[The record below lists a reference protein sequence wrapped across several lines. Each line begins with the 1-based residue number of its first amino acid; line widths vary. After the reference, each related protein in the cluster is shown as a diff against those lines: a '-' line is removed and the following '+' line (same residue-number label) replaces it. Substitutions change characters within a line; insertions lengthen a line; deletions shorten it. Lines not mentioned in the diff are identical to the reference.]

1 MIRKLTMI
9 QAITE
14 AMDQKLAEDSRV
26 MLLGEDVGVNG
37 GVFRATEDLI
47 HKYGANRVVDTPL
60 SEAGIIGA
68 AIGMAMNGLI
78 PIVEIQF
85 LAFIYPGFEQIV
97 SHAAR
102 MRYRTRGQYHVPMV
116 IRTPYGAGI
125 RGPELHS
132 ESVETFFAHVPGLKV
147 VAPSTPYDA
156 KGLLIAAIE
165 DPDPV
170 IFLAG
175 VEGENGA
182 AGDRSAIDAFAAAL
196 DHAVAVLLL
205 AVALDLAAGR
215 TTGNSTC
222 HGSELLAI
230 AAAHLVAQQAADHR
244 AGRSTGNAVRI
255 ARVALH
261 FHVLADHAAAIV
273 ELASLIARPIGL
285 RAGHRRSRQKGAQ
298 HKQSGRGLHGHLLS
312 SGMAQVSSRGW
323 QPEVKCAC
331 PRAHRPSHV
340 QEENPRPPRSAIV
353 MGAVSLPACCLART
367 LPSHRRWPPVSVRC
381 GVKAQRAGAPG

>member
-170 IFLAG
+170 IFLEPTKLYRAFKEEVPEEMYRVPIGKAKVVREGTDISIFAWGAMLRVAEEAAKQLEWEQGASCEVVDLRTIYPLDRDAIVASLKKTGRAVVVHEAHKTAG
-175 VEGENGA
+175 MGA
-182 AGDRSAIDAFAAAL
+182 EIISIINDEAL
-196 DHAVAVLLL
+196 IYLKAPVK
-205 AVALDLAAGR
+205 R
-215 TTGNSTC
+215 ITGFDVPVPQFSIEDDYLPTP
-222 HGSELLAI
+222 
-230 AAAHLVAQQAADHR
+230 
-244 AGRSTGNAVRI
+244 
-255 ARVALH
+255 ARVKSG
-261 FHVLADHAAAIV
+261 IV
-273 ELASLIARPIGL
+273 E
-285 RAGHRRSRQKGAQ
+285 
-298 HKQSGRGLHGHLLS
+298 
-312 SGMAQVSSRGW
+312 
-323 QPEVKCAC
+323 
-331 PRAHRPSHV
+331 
-340 QEENPRPPRSAIV
+340 
-353 MGAVSLPACCLART
+353 T
-367 LPSHRRWPPVSVRC
+367 LTF
-381 GVKAQRAGAPG
+381 